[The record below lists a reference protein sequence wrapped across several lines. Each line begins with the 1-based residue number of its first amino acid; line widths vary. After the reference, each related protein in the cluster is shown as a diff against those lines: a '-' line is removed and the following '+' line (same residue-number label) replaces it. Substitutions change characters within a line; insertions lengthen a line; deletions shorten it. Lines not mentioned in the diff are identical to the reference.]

1 MFIVSITYR
10 TDLSQVELLL
20 AEHLDFLDSNYQAG
34 HFLASGPKVPHTGG
48 IILVNMPS
56 RAALHTLLENDPFY
70 RDGIAVYEITE
81 FNVTKAAM
89 HLSELVLQ
97 SS

>member
-1 MFIVSITYR
+1 MFIVSITYC

-20 AEHLDFLDSNYQAG
+20 AEHLRFLDANYQAG
-34 HFLASGPKVPHTGG
+34 HFLASGPKVPRTGG
-48 IILVNMPS
+48 IILANIPS
-56 RAALHTLLENDPFY
+56 REALHTLLENDPFY

-81 FNVTKAAM
+81 FSVTKAAAN
-89 HLSELVLQ
+89 LSELVVQ